1 MINKQNGRHIHI
13 FFFDPILNFLSLYIE
28 EVQDILRP
36 TGDVRPGG
44 GGGAGV
50 VVPVL
55 EDRAAEPGDEAPG
68 K

>member
-1 MINKQNGRHIHI
+1 MVKIHSQ
-13 FFFDPILNFLSLYIE
+13 ILISILCSISYHSTIE

-36 TGDVRPGG
+36 AGDVRPGG

>member
-1 MINKQNGRHIHI
+1 MVEKTFHT
-13 FFFDPILNFLSLYIE
+13 FFFNPMLNLFSFYIE

-36 TGDVRPGG
+36 AGDVRPGG
-44 GGGAGV
+44 GDGDGV